1 MLKQRCA
8 GGILLIC
15 FQNSDKIRSIPV
27 IQIEPSRS
35 QPRVC
40 FSKEALAGLSR
51 SIRENGILQPIS
63 VRRVFA
69 SKFELVAGERR
80 LRAAIMAGFKTVPC
94 VILDCDETQA
104 AVFALLENLQRAN
117 LNMFEEAEAMR
128 NLIEIW
134 GLTQESVAKKL
145 GKKQSTIANKLR
157 LLKLDDEERALI
169 KKANLTE
176 RHARAILKLESKEQR
191 KLMIKKIAAKN
202 LNVQDTESLI
212 DSILQ
217 GARMDNSD
225 NIDEKFVVKDLTFFM
240 NAIND
245 ALDLMKISREG
256 VQYIHNES
264 AEYLEYMIKIP
275 KERGSKKVESA

>member
-1 MLKQRCA
+1 M
-8 GGILLIC
+8 IC

>member
-1 MLKQRCA
+1 MF
-8 GGILLIC
+8 C

-35 QPRVC
+35 QPRIC

-169 KKANLTE
+169 KKANLSE
-176 RHARAILKLESKEQR
+176 RHARAILKLERKEQR
-191 KLMIKKIAAKN
+191 KLMIKKIAEKS
-202 LNVQDTESLI
+202 LNVQDAEILI

-217 GARMDNSD
+217 GDVLGSFENFD
-225 NIDEKFVVKDLTFFM
+225 KKFVIKDLKFFK

-256 VQYIHNES
+256 VQYIHNETD
-264 AEYLEYMIKIP
+264 EYLEYMVKIP
-275 KERGSKKVESA
+275 KGRGSKKVESA

>member
-1 MLKQRCA
+1 M
-8 GGILLIC
+8 
-15 FQNSDKIRSIPV
+15 

-51 SIRENGILQPIS
+51 SIKENGILQPIS

-80 LRAAIMAGFKTVPC
+80 LRAAIMVGFKTVPC

-117 LNMFEEAEAMR
+117 LDMFEEAEAIR
-128 NLIEIW
+128 NLVEVW
-134 GLTQESVAKKL
+134 GLTQEVVAKKL
-145 GKKQSTIANKLR
+145 GKKQSTIANKIR
-157 LLKLDDEERALI
+157 ILKLDEEERALI
-169 KKANLTE
+169 KKANLSE
-176 RHARAILKLESKEQR
+176 RHARAILKLGSKEQR
-191 KLMIKKIAAKN
+191 RLMIKKISEKN
-202 LNVQDTESLI
+202 LNVLDTEALI

-217 GARMDNSD
+217 GDLMGSAKNF
-225 NIDEKFVVKDLTFFM
+225 IVKDLNFFI

-256 VQYIHNES
+256 VQYIHNETD
-264 AEYLEYMIKIP
+264 EYLEYMVKVP
-275 KERGSKKVESA
+275 KDRASKRIESA

>member
-1 MLKQRCA
+1 MF
-8 GGILLIC
+8 C
-15 FQNSDKIRSIPV
+15 FKNSDKIYSIPV

-51 SIRENGILQPIS
+51 SIKENGILQPIS

-80 LRAAIMAGFKTVPC
+80 LRAAIMVGFKTVPC
-94 VILDCDETQA
+94 VVLDCDETQA

-117 LNMFEEAEAMR
+117 LDMFEEAEAIR
-128 NLIEIW
+128 NLVEVW
-134 GLTQESVAKKL
+134 GLTQEVVAKKL
-145 GKKQSTIANKLR
+145 GKKQSTIANKIR
-157 LLKLDDEERALI
+157 ILKLDEEERALI
-169 KKANLTE
+169 KKANLSE
-176 RHARAILKLESKEQR
+176 RHARAILKLGSKEQR
-191 KLMIKKIAAKN
+191 RLMIKKISEKN
-202 LNVQDTESLI
+202 LNVLDTEALI

-217 GARMDNSD
+217 GDLMGSAKNF
-225 NIDEKFVVKDLTFFM
+225 IVKDLNFFM

-256 VQYIHNES
+256 VQYIHNETD
-264 AEYLEYMIKIP
+264 EYLEYMVKVP
-275 KERGSKKVESA
+275 KDRASKRIESA

>member
-1 MLKQRCA
+1 MF
-8 GGILLIC
+8 C

-80 LRAAIMAGFKTVPC
+80 LRAAIMAGFRTVPC
-94 VILDCDETQA
+94 VVLACDETQA

-128 NLIEIW
+128 NLVEIW

-169 KKANLTE
+169 KKANLSE

-191 KLMIKKIAAKN
+191 KLMIKKIAEKN
-202 LNVQDTESLI
+202 LNVLDTEALI
-212 DSILQ
+212 ESILK
-217 GARMDNSD
+217 GDMLGSFENSD
-225 NIDEKFVVKDLTFFM
+225 KKFIVKDLNFFK

-245 ALDLMKISREG
+245 ALDLMGISREG
-256 VQYIHNES
+256 VQYIHNETD
-264 AEYLEYMIKIP
+264 EYLEYMVKIP
-275 KERGSKKVESA
+275 KGRDYKKVESA

>member
-1 MLKQRCA
+1 MF
-8 GGILLIC
+8 C
-15 FQNSDKIRSIPV
+15 FKNSDKIYSIPV

-51 SIRENGILQPIS
+51 SIKENGILQPIS

-80 LRAAIMAGFKTVPC
+80 LRAAIMVGFKTVPC

-117 LNMFEEAEAMR
+117 LDMFEEAEAIR
-128 NLIEIW
+128 NLVEVW
-134 GLTQESVAKKL
+134 GLTQEVVAKKL
-145 GKKQSTIANKLR
+145 GKKQSTIANKIR
-157 LLKLDDEERALI
+157 ILKLDEEERALI
-169 KKANLTE
+169 KKANLSE
-176 RHARAILKLESKEQR
+176 RHARAILKLGSKEQR
-191 KLMIKKIAAKN
+191 RLMIKKISEKN
-202 LNVQDTESLI
+202 LNVLDTEALI

-217 GARMDNSD
+217 GDLMGSAKNF
-225 NIDEKFVVKDLTFFM
+225 IVKDLNFFM

-256 VQYIHNES
+256 VQYIHNETD
-264 AEYLEYMIKIP
+264 EYLEYMVKVP
-275 KERGSKKVESA
+275 KDRASKRIESA

>member
-1 MLKQRCA
+1 MF
-8 GGILLIC
+8 C

-35 QPRVC
+35 QPRIC

-169 KKANLTE
+169 KKANLSE
-176 RHARAILKLESKEQR
+176 RHARAILKLGSKEQR
-191 KLMIKKIAAKN
+191 KLMIKKIAEKN
-202 LNVQDTESLI
+202 LNVLDTEALI
-212 DSILQ
+212 ESILK
-217 GARMDNSD
+217 GDVLGSFENSD
-225 NIDEKFVVKDLTFFM
+225 KKFVIKDLNFFM

-245 ALDLMKISREG
+245 ALDLMGISREG
-256 VQYIHNES
+256 VQYIHNETDG
-264 AEYLEYMIKIP
+264 YLEYMVKIP
-275 KERGSKKVESA
+275 KARDSKKVESA

>member
-1 MLKQRCA
+1 MF
-8 GGILLIC
+8 C

-35 QPRVC
+35 QPRIC

-134 GLTQESVAKKL
+134 GLTQESAAKKM

-169 KKANLTE
+169 KKANLSE
-176 RHARAILKLESKEQR
+176 RHARAILKLGSKEQR
-191 KLMIKKIAAKN
+191 KLMIKKIAEKN
-202 LNVQDTESLI
+202 LNVLDTEALI
-212 DSILQ
+212 ESILK
-217 GARMDNSD
+217 GDVLGSFKNSD
-225 NIDEKFVVKDLTFFM
+225 KKFIVKDLNFFK

-245 ALDLMKISREG
+245 ALDLMGISREG
-256 VQYIHNES
+256 VQYIHNETD
-264 AEYLEYMIKIP
+264 EYLEYMVKIP
-275 KERGSKKVESA
+275 KGRDSKKVESA

>member
-35 QPRVC
+35 QPRIC

-176 RHARAILKLESKEQR
+176 RHARAILKLESREQR

>member
-1 MLKQRCA
+1 MF
-8 GGILLIC
+8 C

-35 QPRVC
+35 QPRIC

-169 KKANLTE
+169 KKANLSE
-176 RHARAILKLESKEQR
+176 RHARAILKLESRKQR
-191 KLMIKKIAAKN
+191 KLMIKKIAEKN
-202 LNVQDTESLI
+202 LNVLDTEALI

-217 GARMDNSD
+217 GDVLGSFENSD
-225 NIDEKFVVKDLTFFM
+225 KKFVIKDLNFFM

-256 VQYIHNES
+256 VQYIHNETD
-264 AEYLEYMIKIP
+264 EYLEYMVKIP
-275 KERGSKKVESA
+275 KGRDSKKVESA

>member
-1 MLKQRCA
+1 MF
-8 GGILLIC
+8 C
-15 FQNSDKIRSIPV
+15 FKNSDKIHSIPV

-51 SIRENGILQPIS
+51 SIKENGILQPIS

-80 LRAAIMAGFKTVPC
+80 LRAAIMVGFKTVPC

-117 LNMFEEAEAMR
+117 LDMFEEAEAIR
-128 NLIEIW
+128 NLVEVW
-134 GLTQESVAKKL
+134 GLTQEVVAKKL
-145 GKKQSTIANKLR
+145 GKKQSTIANKIR
-157 LLKLDDEERALI
+157 ILKLDEEERALI
-169 KKANLTE
+169 KKANLSE
-176 RHARAILKLESKEQR
+176 RHARAILKLGSKEQR
-191 KLMIKKIAAKN
+191 RLMIKKISEKN
-202 LNVQDTESLI
+202 LNVLDTEALI

-217 GARMDNSD
+217 GDLMGSD
-225 NIDEKFVVKDLTFFM
+225 KNFIVKDLNFFM

-245 ALDLMKISREG
+245 VLDLMKISREG
-256 VQYIHNES
+256 VQYIHNETD
-264 AEYLEYMIKIP
+264 EYLEYMVKVP
-275 KERGSKKVESA
+275 KDRASKRIESA

>member
-169 KKANLTE
+169 KKASLTE
-176 RHARAILKLESKEQR
+176 RHARAVLKLESKEQR

>member
-1 MLKQRCA
+1 MFYFK
-8 GGILLIC
+8 
-15 FQNSDKIRSIPV
+15 NSNKIHSIPV

-51 SIRENGILQPIS
+51 SIKENGILQPIS

-80 LRAAIMAGFKTVPC
+80 LRAAIMVGFKTVPC
-94 VILDCDETQA
+94 VVLDCDETQA

-117 LNMFEEAEAMR
+117 LDMFEEAEAIR
-128 NLIEIW
+128 NLVEVW
-134 GLTQESVAKKL
+134 GLTQEVVAKKL
-145 GKKQSTIANKLR
+145 GKKQSTIANKIR
-157 LLKLDDEERALI
+157 ILKLDEEERALI
-169 KKANLTE
+169 KKANLSE
-176 RHARAILKLESKEQR
+176 RHARAILKLGSKEQR
-191 KLMIKKIAAKN
+191 RLMIKKISEKN
-202 LNVQDTESLI
+202 LNVLDTEALI

-217 GARMDNSD
+217 GDLMGSTKNF
-225 NIDEKFVVKDLTFFM
+225 IVKDLNFFM

-256 VQYIHNES
+256 VQYIHNETD
-264 AEYLEYMIKIP
+264 EYLEYMVKIP
-275 KERGSKKVESA
+275 KDRATKRIESA

>member
-1 MLKQRCA
+1 MF
-8 GGILLIC
+8 C

-27 IQIEPSRS
+27 IQIESSRS
-35 QPRVC
+35 QPRIC

-169 KKANLTE
+169 KKANLSE
-176 RHARAILKLESKEQR
+176 RHARAILKLERKEQR
-191 KLMIKKIAAKN
+191 KLMIKKIAEKN
-202 LNVQDTESLI
+202 LNVLDTEALI
-212 DSILQ
+212 ESILK
-217 GARMDNSD
+217 GDVLGSFENSD
-225 NIDEKFVVKDLTFFM
+225 KKFIVKDLNFFK

-256 VQYIHNES
+256 VQYIHNETD
-264 AEYLEYMIKIP
+264 EYLEYMVKIP
-275 KERGSKKVESA
+275 KGQGSKKVESA

>member
-1 MLKQRCA
+1 MF
-8 GGILLIC
+8 C
-15 FQNSDKIRSIPV
+15 FKNSDKIYSIPV

-51 SIRENGILQPIS
+51 SIKENGILQPIS

-80 LRAAIMAGFKTVPC
+80 LRAAIMVGFKTVPC

-117 LNMFEEAEAMR
+117 LDMFEEAEAIR
-128 NLIEIW
+128 NLVEVW
-134 GLTQESVAKKL
+134 GLTQEVVAKKL
-145 GKKQSTIANKLR
+145 GKKQSTIANKIR
-157 LLKLDDEERALI
+157 ILKLDKEERALV
-169 KKANLTE
+169 KKANLSE
-176 RHARAILKLESKEQR
+176 RHARAILKLGSKEQR
-191 KLMIKKIAAKN
+191 RLMIKKISEKN
-202 LNVQDTESLI
+202 LNVLDTEALI

-217 GARMDNSD
+217 GDLMGSAKNF
-225 NIDEKFVVKDLTFFM
+225 IVKDLNFFM

-256 VQYIHNES
+256 VQYIHNETD
-264 AEYLEYMIKIP
+264 EYLEYMVKIP
-275 KERGSKKVESA
+275 KDRATKRIESA

>member
-1 MLKQRCA
+1 MF
-8 GGILLIC
+8 C

-35 QPRVC
+35 QPRIC

-104 AVFALLENLQRAN
+104 AIFALLENLQRAN

-157 LLKLDDEERALI
+157 LLKLDDKERALI
-169 KKANLTE
+169 KKANLSE
-176 RHARAILKLESKEQR
+176 RHARAILKLESREQR
-191 KLMIKKIAAKN
+191 KLMIKKIAERN
-202 LNVQDTESLI
+202 LNVQDTEVLI

-217 GARMDNSD
+217 GDVLGSFENSD
-225 NIDEKFVVKDLTFFM
+225 KKFAIKDLKFFM

-256 VQYIHNES
+256 VQYIHNETD
-264 AEYLEYMIKIP
+264 EYLEYMVKIP
-275 KERGSKKVESA
+275 KGRGAKKVESA

>member
-1 MLKQRCA
+1 MF
-8 GGILLIC
+8 C
-15 FQNSDKIRSIPV
+15 FKNSDKIYSIPV

-51 SIRENGILQPIS
+51 SIKENGILQPIS

-80 LRAAIMAGFKTVPC
+80 LRAAIMVGFKTVPC

-117 LNMFEEAEAMR
+117 LDMFEEAEAIR
-128 NLIEIW
+128 NLVEVW
-134 GLTQESVAKKL
+134 GLTQEVVAKKL
-145 GKKQSTIANKLR
+145 GKKQSTIANKIR
-157 LLKLDDEERALI
+157 ILKLDEEERALI
-169 KKANLTE
+169 KKANLSE
-176 RHARAILKLESKEQR
+176 RHARAILKLGSKEQR
-191 KLMIKKIAAKN
+191 RLMIKKISEKN
-202 LNVQDTESLI
+202 LNVLDTEALI

-217 GARMDNSD
+217 GDLMGSAKNF
-225 NIDEKFVVKDLTFFM
+225 IVKDLNFFI

-256 VQYIHNES
+256 VQYIHNETD
-264 AEYLEYMIKIP
+264 EYLEYMVKVP
-275 KERGSKKVESA
+275 KDRASKRIESA

>member
-1 MLKQRCA
+1 M
-8 GGILLIC
+8 
-15 FQNSDKIRSIPV
+15 

-51 SIRENGILQPIS
+51 SIKENGILQPIS

-80 LRAAIMAGFKTVPC
+80 LRAAIMVGFKTVPC

-117 LNMFEEAEAMR
+117 LDMFEEAEAIR
-128 NLIEIW
+128 NLVEVW
-134 GLTQESVAKKL
+134 GLTQEVVAKKL
-145 GKKQSTIANKLR
+145 GKKQSTIANKIR
-157 LLKLDDEERALI
+157 ILKLDEEERALI
-169 KKANLTE
+169 KKANLSE
-176 RHARAILKLESKEQR
+176 RHARAILKLGSKEQR
-191 KLMIKKIAAKN
+191 RLMIKKISEKN
-202 LNVQDTESLI
+202 LNVLDTEALI

-217 GARMDNSD
+217 GDLMGSAKNF
-225 NIDEKFVVKDLTFFM
+225 IVKDLNFFM

-256 VQYIHNES
+256 VQYIHNETD
-264 AEYLEYMIKIP
+264 EYLEYMVKVP
-275 KERGSKKVESA
+275 KDRASKRIESA

>member
-1 MLKQRCA
+1 MF
-8 GGILLIC
+8 C
-15 FQNSDKIRSIPV
+15 FKNSDKIYSIPV

-51 SIRENGILQPIS
+51 SIKENGILQPIS

-80 LRAAIMAGFKTVPC
+80 LRAAIMVGFKTVPC

-117 LNMFEEAEAMR
+117 LDMFEEAEAIR
-128 NLIEIW
+128 NLVEVW
-134 GLTQESVAKKL
+134 GLTQEVVAKKL
-145 GKKQSTIANKLR
+145 GKKQSTIANKIR
-157 LLKLDDEERALI
+157 ILKLDKEERALV
-169 KKANLTE
+169 KKANLSE
-176 RHARAILKLESKEQR
+176 RHARAILKLGSKEQR
-191 KLMIKKIAAKN
+191 RLMIKKISEKN
-202 LNVQDTESLI
+202 LNVLDTEALI

-217 GARMDNSD
+217 GDLMGSAKNF
-225 NIDEKFVVKDLTFFM
+225 IVKDLNFFM

-256 VQYIHNES
+256 VQYIHNETD
-264 AEYLEYMIKIP
+264 EYLEYMVKVP
-275 KERGSKKVESA
+275 KDRASKRIESA

>member
-1 MLKQRCA
+1 MF
-8 GGILLIC
+8 C

-169 KKANLTE
+169 KKANLSE
-176 RHARAILKLESKEQR
+176 RHARAILKLVSKEQR
-191 KLMIKKIAAKN
+191 KLMIKKIAEKN
-202 LNVQDTESLI
+202 LNVLDTEALI
-212 DSILQ
+212 ESILK
-217 GARMDNSD
+217 GDVLGSFENS
-225 NIDEKFVVKDLTFFM
+225 DEKFVVKDLKFFM

-245 ALDLMKISREG
+245 ALDLMKVSREG
-256 VQYIHNES
+256 VQYIHNETD
-264 AEYLEYMIKIP
+264 EYLEYMVKIP
-275 KERGSKKVESA
+275 KERDSKKVESA

>member
-1 MLKQRCA
+1 MF
-8 GGILLIC
+8 C
-15 FQNSDKIRSIPV
+15 FKNSDKIYSIPV

-51 SIRENGILQPIS
+51 SIKENGILQPIS

-80 LRAAIMAGFKTVPC
+80 LRAAIMVGFKTVPC

-117 LNMFEEAEAMR
+117 LDMFEEAEAIR
-128 NLIEIW
+128 NLVEVW
-134 GLTQESVAKKL
+134 GLTQEVVAKKL
-145 GKKQSTIANKLR
+145 GKKQSTIANKIR
-157 LLKLDDEERALI
+157 ILKLDEDERALI
-169 KKANLTE
+169 KKANLSE
-176 RHARAILKLESKEQR
+176 RHARSILKLGSKEQR
-191 KLMIKKIAAKN
+191 RLMIKKISEKN
-202 LNVQDTESLI
+202 LNVLDTEALI

-217 GARMDNSD
+217 GNLMGSAKNF
-225 NIDEKFVVKDLTFFM
+225 IVKDLNFFI

-256 VQYIHNES
+256 VQYIHNETD
-264 AEYLEYMIKIP
+264 EYLEYMVKIP
-275 KERGSKKVESA
+275 KDRATKRIESA

>member
-1 MLKQRCA
+1 M
-8 GGILLIC
+8 IC

-240 NAIND
+240 NAINE

>member
-1 MLKQRCA
+1 MF
-8 GGILLIC
+8 C
-15 FQNSDKIRSIPV
+15 FKNSDKIYSIPV

-51 SIRENGILQPIS
+51 SIKENGILQPIS

-80 LRAAIMAGFKTVPC
+80 LRAAIMVGFKTVPC
-94 VILDCDETQA
+94 VVLDCDETQA

-117 LNMFEEAEAMR
+117 LDMFEEAEAIR
-128 NLIEIW
+128 NLVEVW
-134 GLTQESVAKKL
+134 GLTQEVVAKKL
-145 GKKQSTIANKLR
+145 GKKQSTIANKIR
-157 LLKLDDEERALI
+157 ILKLEAEERALI
-169 KKANLTE
+169 KRADLSE
-176 RHARAILKLESKEQR
+176 RHARALLKLESKEQR
-191 KLMIKKIAAKN
+191 RLMIKKISEKN
-202 LNVQDTESLI
+202 LNVMDTEALI

-217 GARMDNSD
+217 GDLMGSAKNF
-225 NIDEKFVVKDLTFFM
+225 IVKDLNFFM

-256 VQYIHNES
+256 VQYIHNETD
-264 AEYLEYMIKIP
+264 EYLEYMVKVP
-275 KERGSKKVESA
+275 KDRASKRIESA

>member
-1 MLKQRCA
+1 M
-8 GGILLIC
+8 
-15 FQNSDKIRSIPV
+15 

-69 SKFELVAGERR
+69 SKFELVVGERR

-94 VILDCDETQA
+94 VILDCDEAQA

-117 LNMFEEAEAMR
+117 LDMFEEAEAIR
-128 NLIEIW
+128 NLVEVW
-134 GLTQESVAKKL
+134 GLTQEVVAKKL
-145 GKKQSTIANKLR
+145 GKKQSTIANKIR
-157 LLKLDDEERALI
+157 ILKLDAEERALI
-169 KKANLTE
+169 KRANLSE
-176 RHARAILKLESKEQR
+176 RHARAILKLGSKDQR
-191 KLMIKKIAAKN
+191 RLMIKKISEKN
-202 LNVQDTESLI
+202 LNVMDTEALI

-217 GARMDNSD
+217 GDLTGSAKN
-225 NIDEKFVVKDLTFFM
+225 FVVKDLNFFM

-256 VQYIHNES
+256 VQYIHNETD
-264 AEYLEYMIKIP
+264 EYLEYMVKVP
-275 KERGSKKVESA
+275 KNQASKQVESA